1 MTTTSRTVSTVAK
14 ILIAL
19 IVLAVAFLVV
29 GVLLYF
35 DGRKQRREA
44 MAKAAVKELQSNPDA
59 AWLYAQ
65 GLTPTE
71 IDMAFARRG
80 GIK

>member
-19 IVLAVAFLVV
+19 IVLAVVFLVV